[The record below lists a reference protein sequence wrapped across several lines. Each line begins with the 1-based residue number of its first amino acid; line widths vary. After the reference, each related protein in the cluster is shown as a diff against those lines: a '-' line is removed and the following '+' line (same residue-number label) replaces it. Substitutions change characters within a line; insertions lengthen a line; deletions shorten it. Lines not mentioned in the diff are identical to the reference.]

1 MQYIHFTC
9 VTAWPFEFSAEHLFA
24 GPENQK
30 AFLFYLLSKWKFCI
44 FTEQLKTVPST
55 SCKAALC
62 LLSSTVEWAKYSCSL
77 LTNTFS
83 LLLDLLYWGEKH
95 NNLLNIQA
103 TKIKQFAN
111 DLVCRFFSGQF
122 TNQYLNAYCLII
134 YRLYYC
140 DTEVAQW
147 KLLTINTCYNLKV
160 FFNTAHDAGF
170 DQTRRGSKALY
181 WLSENS
187 RSYTQSKV

>member
-1 MQYIHFTC
+1 MRYIHFTC
-9 VTAWPFEFSAEHLFA
+9 VTARPFEFSAEHLFP

-30 AFLFYLLSKWKFCI
+30 ALLFYLLTKWKFCI

-55 SCKAALC
+55 SCEAALC

-83 LLLDLLYWGEKH
+83 LLLDLLHWREKH

-111 DLVCRFFSGQF
+111 DLLCTFFSIHKSIFECILFDYIQIILLWHWSCPV
-122 TNQYLNAYCLII
+122 TSAYN
-134 YRLYYC
+134 
-140 DTEVAQW
+140 
-147 KLLTINTCYNLKV
+147 K
-160 FFNTAHDAGF
+160 H
-170 DQTRRGSKALY
+170 
-181 WLSENS
+181 
-187 RSYTQSKV
+187 